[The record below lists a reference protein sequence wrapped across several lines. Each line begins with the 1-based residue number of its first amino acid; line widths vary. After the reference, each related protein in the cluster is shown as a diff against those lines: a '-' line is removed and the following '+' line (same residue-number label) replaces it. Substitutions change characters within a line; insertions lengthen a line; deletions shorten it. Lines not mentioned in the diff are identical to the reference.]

1 VANIAML
8 LDLAADAMGE
18 RRAVGDLTYADIRR
32 LASAAASDVGA
43 RSKGTLAYA
52 DCNGPAVP
60 VALFAAAWAG
70 VSYAPLNYRLPAAQQ
85 QALVDR
91 LGTGYLVET
100 DKSDTWLDELRS
112 AASDEPVAY
121 PDETGSPAVLLFT
134 SGTSS
139 EPKAAVLEHDN
150 LLAYILNAGDFMSAE
165 EDEAVLMVVPPFHI
179 AGVAGTLSSMYAGRR
194 IVPLPRFTPEAW
206 LDAARAERIT
216 HAFVVPTMLARI
228 VALMEEQGGVELP
241 NLQTLSYGGARMPVP
256 VLERA
261 LELFPNAGFVN
272 AYGLTETSSTVALL
286 GPEDHRIALAGDRVR
301 LASVGKP
308 LPGIEVEV
316 IDEDAQP
323 VAPGEEGRI
332 RIRGPQV
339 SGAYVGTDGGVDG
352 EGWLMTG
359 DIGTVDEEGYL
370 FVKGRAD
377 DVIIAG
383 GENLSPGEIE
393 DGLLRHPKIDGA
405 AVVGIPDE
413 EWGEIVAAMVTVTSP
428 ISVDELVAWAR
439 VELGGLKTPKR
450 IEIVDELPMTPTGK
464 VLRRE
469 VRATLAGS

>member
-8 LDLAADAMGE
+8 LDLAADAMGD

-32 LASAAASDVGA
+32 LAVAAAPDVAA
-43 RSKGTLAYA
+43 RSMGTLAYA
-52 DCNGPAVP
+52 DANGPAVP

-100 DKSDTWLDELRS
+100 DKADTWLDELRS
-112 AASDEPVAY
+112 ASSDEPAPY
-121 PDETGSPAVLLFT
+121 PDDTGRPAVLLFT

-150 LLAYILNAGDFMSAE
+150 LLAYILNAGDFMSADE
-165 EDEAVLMVVPPFHI
+165 SEAVLMVVPPFHI
-179 AGVAGTLSSMYAGRR
+179 AGVAGTLSSIYAGRR

-206 LDAARAERIT
+206 LEAARTEGVS

-241 NLQTLSYGGARMPVP
+241 SLQTLSYGGARMPVP

-286 GPEDHRIALAGDRVR
+286 GPDEHRTALAGDRVR

-316 IDEDAQP
+316 IDDDGRP
-323 VAPGEEGRI
+323 VAPGEAGRI

-339 SGAYVGTDGGVDG
+339 SGEYVGTEGGVDA

-393 DGLLRHPKIDGA
+393 DGLLRHPRVDGA

-413 EWGEIVAAMVTVTSP
+413 EWGEIVAAMVTTTGSVTAE
-428 ISVDELVAWAR
+428 ELLEWSR
-439 VELGGLKTPKR
+439 GELGGLKAPKR

-469 VRATLAGS
+469 VRAMLAEG

>member
-1 VANIAML
+1 
-8 LDLAADAMGE
+8 
-18 RRAVGDLTYADIRR
+18 
-32 LASAAASDVGA
+32 
-43 RSKGTLAYA
+43 
-52 DCNGPAVP
+52 
-60 VALFAAAWAG
+60 
-70 VSYAPLNYRLPAAQQ
+70 
-85 QALVDR
+85 
-91 LGTGYLVET
+91 
-100 DKSDTWLDELRS
+100 
-112 AASDEPVAY
+112 
-121 PDETGSPAVLLFT
+121 
-134 SGTSS
+134 
-139 EPKAAVLEHDN
+139 
-150 LLAYILNAGDFMSAE
+150 
-165 EDEAVLMVVPPFHI
+165 
-179 AGVAGTLSSMYAGRR
+179 
-194 IVPLPRFTPEAW
+194 
-206 LDAARAERIT
+206 
-216 HAFVVPTMLARI
+216 
-228 VALMEEQGGVELP
+228 
-241 NLQTLSYGGARMPVP
+241 
-256 VLERA
+256 
-261 LELFPNAGFVN
+261 
-272 AYGLTETSSTVALL
+272 
-286 GPEDHRIALAGDRVR
+286 
-301 LASVGKP
+301 
-308 LPGIEVEV
+308 
-316 IDEDAQP
+316 